1 MKIQQKVDSR
11 RFTFASLACGDTFR
25 AVESDPGVLWMK
37 TCRIEVD
44 EGEVY
49 NAVNLSNGDIDTFG
63 NDEEVVPVT
72 VTAVE
77 EVKQ

>member
-25 AVESDPGVLWMK
+25 AVETVPDVLWMK
-37 TCRIEVD
+37 TCPIEVD
-44 EGEVY
+44 EDEVY
-49 NAVNLSNGDIDTFG
+49 NAVNLSNGDIDMFR

-77 EVKQ
+77 E